1 MSDRL
6 DAAVRELIAALRAEV
21 AADLVSRHTA
31 APRLLDIP
39 EACKALGGISRA
51 KFYQLLA
58 EPDSGIRT
66 LSVGRR
72 RMIVAESLNTYVT
85 RQSSPSARAA

>member
-6 DAAVRELIAALRAEV
+6 DAAVRELVAALK
-21 AADLVSRHTA
+21 ADLASEQAPTA
-31 APRLLDIP
+31 TPRLLDIP
-39 EACKALGGISRA
+39 EACVALGGLSRA

-58 EPDSGIRT
+58 DPENGIRT

-72 RMIVAESLNTYVT
+72 RLVVAESLNTFVT
-85 RQSSPSARAA
+85 RQSSPSAKAA